1 MIVQTHTIHQGGQRL
16 LVSVRD
22 VVVAVCLG
30 DLSGSRA
37 WRGPGRI
44 RDRQLG
50 LTDTNSQ
57 CTHGCLH
64 THTDQRSL
72 PVKSA
77 RVLPHPVSHQ
87 VHRYISTF
95 VTFYQSFTMSY
106 FTICR
111 QRYANRRE
119 GNLRKKHDLF
129 PGEHRERTATE
140 KQTCLLTVSAAAR
153 SARTRHDVFAADR
166 CRLVEANVSDGAC
179 AAKHSD

>member
-1 MIVQTHTIHQGGQRL
+1 MSWLSACEISQVRELGAARGGFAIASSDSPIRTR
-16 LVSVRD
+16 SVRT
-22 VVVAVCLG
+22 A
-30 DLSGSRA
+30 A
-37 WRGPGRI
+37 Y
-44 RDRQLG
+44 
-50 LTDTNSQ
+50 
-57 CTHGCLH
+57 

-95 VTFYQSFTMSY
+95 VMFYQSFTMSY

-119 GNLRKKHDLF
+119 GNLRKNHDLF